1 MPTLEDTA
9 QFWIK
14 IYGDDALRQIGL
26 KKRGCSPRDKEE
38 LQEIERVAAA
48 IIASKPKPPKD

>member
-1 MPTLEDTA
+1 MPTIDENAKL
-9 QFWIK
+9 WIK

-48 IIASKPKPPKD
+48 IIASKPKPQKD